1 MDDVKQKFEAAA
13 VRSKSLP
20 TQANETLLDLY
31 ALYKQATV
39 GDAGGPR
46 PGMFDLVGGAK
57 YDAWAKRA
65 GTTKD
70 EAMRQYVEL
79 VERLEEG

>member
-20 TQANETLLDLY
+20 TQGNETLLDLY
-31 ALYKQATV
+31 ALFKQATV
-39 GDAGGPR
+39 GDAAGSR
-46 PGMFDLVGGAK
+46 PGMFDLVGRAK

-65 GTTKD
+65 GTAKD
-70 EAMRQYVEL
+70 DAMRQYVEL